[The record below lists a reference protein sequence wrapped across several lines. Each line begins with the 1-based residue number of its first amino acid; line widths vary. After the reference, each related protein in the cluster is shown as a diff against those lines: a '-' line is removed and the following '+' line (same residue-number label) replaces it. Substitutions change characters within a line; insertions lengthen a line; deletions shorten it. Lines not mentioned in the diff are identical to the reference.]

1 MFTELIKQQTM
12 LGDTPQPHMVRKA
25 GQVVGV
31 SWAVHSKEAR
41 EAEQEE

>member
-1 MFTELIKQQTM
+1 MV
-12 LGDTPQPHMVRKA
+12 GDTPQPHMEPKA

-41 EAEQEE
+41 AEQEESLILKSA